1 MITLNKKNKRRV
13 VIGVLALGLV
23 SVSGSL
29 LYFAFKDPSII
40 QVIEKNTNQTKY
52 VLVNEDDGQNFEGA
66 PYNLGNDFVTSISQ
80 DTKNHWETANRN
92 TAEIGLEK
100 GQYDAMIVI
109 PKDFSKNIL
118 SLQSISPE
126 KAKIEYKIRDGQTQ
140 VTNQSIQNNVNSVLY
155 DFNKRIVQMYFSS
168 IVGSLAE
175 AQQNLNNMMDVD
187 SKSRKFLQSKI
198 QEPFQTFSQSIN
210 GVSSLANTMHSNTD
224 SVEANQKNFLD
235 SLKDITQNESPSNDS
250 VDANKIN
257 DNQSVSGNSLI
268 DSFYSNTMH
277 QYGLLKDL
285 PNSSKNTT
293 QENEHDSIYK
303 RFVDQSKR
311 FEENQGERRKQL
323 DDQIQSVQGQL
334 KSLKNIQSSIAYK
347 YYGDGSKTPETSNV
361 TDSKYAIA
369 SLMNSRQ
376 DSKLSVDYLNNI
388 DSTVQTVPISGLEN
402 LVSNLLKKG
411 VITDSQA
418 SKYNSEIG
426 LVRKYS
432 SDRGVSTSGTSID
445 LVETDNTSSNS
456 QVAMTV
462 TLKTSSDG
470 DTLTLTGDN
479 ISLINGADVA
489 SQIQSSLNQQLSP
502 FNRTASVSNSGN
514 SISIQVSQHN
524 VEKVEAVVENSN
536 GISSGTSDDNT
547 LSDGENSTPTDAN
560 STSDSTST
568 SSNTEK
574 DTSSS
579 SNQKSSEPSQAIPD
593 FIPVTVNVV
602 LSVGS
607 NTTENQS
614 YTENEYS
621 WTNNSGIISTGK
633 LATLDAKNSDI
644 NKNLPVILANFN
656 SLEQASQQITTIF
669 SEPNESVEGFA
680 GRVVGNG
687 LPITEI
693 ASSNSIYYRYNN
705 SELKSLAGNVS
716 DSFAQSYKNDGDQLY
731 KSIGNQVSELEKFL
745 GNENSPSSENSLY
758 GQLNS
763 LIQKGEYYQ
772 LLTDLSDWHTKTTEL
787 LESYYQSDKKSE
799 GNDKQIDS
807 PTTADVAKQFENIQN
822 STNDLSTN
830 TKNAVEGI
838 ANDNSEVKDF
848 ASTTERLQSD
858 ANTLLGNVNQYASD
872 TGKNLKE
879 NKEYAESF
887 SKVLANAKNG
897 GADNLR
903 VFNFLSS
910 PIDIS
915 AVKGTT
921 AKLSIV
927 PYYMT
932 FVGALIMLST
942 SYFIINLIK
951 PRQVAIE
958 DKLKRTTRYW
968 SNTPNMIRI
977 NVVAISV
984 ATVFSV
990 FTLLLIRNVSTLSWL
1005 LYTFLFMYGTT
1016 VGFTYILRVLKRT
1029 TALYIFVFLFGVYLL
1044 LMPII
1049 GTSTKDGSLIALIY
1063 RLSPFQNIENG
1074 YTALVSGAQIGY
1086 KTLLAMLMFGV
1097 FVNALNWYKKNIKRF
1112 DSSQ

>member
-29 LYFAFKDPSII
+29 LYFAFKDPSIT

-52 VLVNEDDGQNFEGA
+52 VLVNEDDGQNFEGV
-66 PYNLGNDFVTSISQ
+66 PYNLGSDFVTSISQ

-92 TAEIGLEK
+92 TAEIGLEN

-118 SLQSISPE
+118 SLQSISPD

-140 VTNQSIQNNVNSVLY
+140 ITNQAIQNNVNSVLY

-187 SKSRKFLQSKI
+187 SKSKEFLQSKI
-198 QEPFQTFSQSIN
+198 QEPFQTFPQSIN
-210 GVSSLANTMHSNTD
+210 GISSLATAMQSNTD
-224 SVEANQKNFLD
+224 DVEASQKDFLD
-235 SLKDITQNESPSNDS
+235 SIKNMTQSDYSSSDSTDSNTSNDIS
-250 VDANKIN
+250 NIGGD
-257 DNQSVSGNSLI
+257 SLI
-268 DSFYSNTMH
+268 DSFYTNTMN

-285 PNSSKNTT
+285 PNSSSNVT
-293 QENEHDSIYK
+293 QENTRNSIYK
-303 RFVDQSKR
+303 RFVEQSKR

-323 DDQIQSVQGQL
+323 DEQIQSVQGQL
-334 KSLKNIQSSIAYK
+334 KSLRDIKSNIAYK
-347 YYGDGSKTPETSNV
+347 YYGDSSKTPETSNV
-361 TDSKYAIA
+361 NDSKYAIA

-388 DSTVQTVPISGLEN
+388 DSTVQTVPVSGLES
-402 LVSNLLKKG
+402 LVSDLLKKG
-411 VITDSQA
+411 VITGNQA
-418 SKYNSEIG
+418 SKYNSEIA
-426 LVRKYS
+426 LVKKYS
-432 SDRGVSTSGTSID
+432 SDRGVSTSGTAID
-445 LVETDNTSSNS
+445 LVETDSTSSNS
-456 QVAMTV
+456 EVPMTV
-462 TLKTSSDG
+462 TLKSSSDG
-470 DTLTLTGDN
+470 DTLTLSGDN
-479 ISLINGADVA
+479 ISLVNGADVA

-514 SISIQVSQHN
+514 SINIQVSQHK

-536 GISSGTSDDNT
+536 GTSTGTSDDNT
-547 LSDGENSTPTDAN
+547 LSDGGNSIQTDAN
-560 STSDSTST
+560 LTSDSTSP

-579 SNQKSSEPSQAIPD
+579 STQKSSETSQAIPD
-593 FIPVTVNVV
+593 YIPVTVNVV
-602 LSVGS
+602 LLTGTK
-607 NTTENQS
+607 TTDKQS
-614 YTENEYS
+614 YSESEYS
-621 WTNNSGIISTGK
+621 WTNNSGVISTGK
-633 LATLDAKNSDI
+633 LATFDSKDGDV
-644 NKNLPVILANFN
+644 NKDLPVILANFN

-705 SELKSLAGNVS
+705 SELKSLAGNIS

-763 LIQKGEYYQ
+763 LIDKGEYYQ

-787 LESYYQSDKKSE
+787 LESYYQSDKKSD
-799 GNDKQIDS
+799 GNDKQPDS
-807 PTTADVAKQFENIQN
+807 SADTDVAKQLENIQD
-822 STNDLSTN
+822 STKNLSSN

-838 ANDNSEVKDF
+838 ANDNSEVKNF

-921 AKLSIV
+921 AKLSII

-932 FVGALIMLST
+932 FVGALIILST
-942 SYFIINLIK
+942 SYFIFNLIK
-951 PRQVAIE
+951 PRQVSIE

-1005 LYTFLFMYGTT
+1005 LYTFLFMYAAT
-1016 VGFTYILRVLKRT
+1016 VGFTYILRTLKRT
-1029 TALYIFVFLFGVYLL
+1029 TALYVFVFLFGVYLL
-1044 LMPII
+1044 MMPII

-1097 FVNALNWYKKNIKRF
+1097 FANALNWYKKNIKRS